1 MCVCVCGYVCLCV
14 CVCLSACLCVRF
26 YVRALMSKCV
36 RKVKHV
42 AAHAATTNQTSFRD
56 LKTYQRYEGNTL
68 NANYKS

>member
-1 MCVCVCGYVCLCV
+1 MCVCLYMCVCACV
-14 CVCLSACLCVRF
+14 CVCLRVCESF
-26 YVRALMSKCV
+26 YERAVMSKCV

-68 NANYKS
+68 NAN